1 MSFPLIISIKSSKIS
16 KFERENIKKYKP
28 FWIILFKRNILNFNQ
43 TIINQSIG
51 NLIKI
56 YSALRLADNI
66 KSSNIDSMQSEL
78 YKKEFKAFNDKIEKF
93 LDNDL
98 NTPGVFGVFFDIV
111 RKFNLISVNKK
122 ITGESKYFA
131 ENFLKLFNTYGDIL
145 GLFQE
150 SKQDFVKEL
159 NILMLRSKSIDLS
172 SIEEKILIRNKAR
185 TSKNYELSDK
195 LRDELL
201 IEGIELKDNPDGS
214 TDWSVKI

>member
-1 MSFPLIISIKSSKIS
+1 MDNLVD
-16 KFERENIKKYKP
+16 ENK
-28 FWIILFKRNILNFNQ
+28 N
-43 TIINQSIG
+43 
-51 NLIKI
+51 
-56 YSALRLADNI
+56 
-66 KSSNIDSMQSEL
+66 E
-78 YKKEFKAFNDKIEKF
+78 
-93 LDNDL
+93 
-98 NTPGVFGVFFDIV
+98 
-111 RKFNLISVNKK
+111 
-122 ITGESKYFA
+122 
-131 ENFLKLFNTYGDIL
+131 IL

-159 NILMLRSKSIDLS
+159 NILMLKSKSIDLS